1 MAVGGHSDTTLD
13 EPTQVLEFTVGDER
27 YCVVLDSVAEIIDR
41 QLSRSLPDA
50 PPHVVG
56 VMDYRGVTTTLV
68 DTARLLGVGSNPEAS
83 RVIVFDTGKEEDD
96 VYGWLVDEVY
106 RVTDLDPRDVDD
118 SPFGDERT
126 RGIVRTDDGLVVWV
140 DPPTES

>member
-1 MAVGGHSDTTLD
+1 MAVGDSTAATLG
-13 EPTQVLEFTVGDER
+13 EPTQVLEFGVGDER
-27 YCVVLDSVAEIIDR
+27 YCVVLDSVTEIIHR
-41 QLSRSLPDA
+41 QTSRSLPDA
-50 PPHVVG
+50 PSHVVG
-56 VMDYRGVTTTLV
+56 VMDYRGTTTTLV
-68 DTARLLGVGSNPEAS
+68 DTARLLNVGSSSDAQ
-83 RVIVFDTGKEEDD
+83 RVVVFDTGDEADD

-106 RVTDLDPRDVDD
+106 RVTDVAPENVDD

>member
-1 MAVGGHSDTTLD
+1 MAVGDPAATTLD
-13 EPTQVLEFTVGDER
+13 GSTQVLEFGVGDER
-27 YCVVLDSVAEIIDR
+27 YCVVLDSVTEIIHR
-41 QLSRSLPDA
+41 QASRSLPDA
-50 PPHVVG
+50 PSHVVG
-56 VMDYRGVTTTLV
+56 VMDYRGTTTTLV
-68 DTARLLGVGSNPEAS
+68 DTARLLNVGSSSDAQ
-83 RVIVFDTGKEEDD
+83 RVVVFDTGDEEDD

-106 RVTDLDPRDVDD
+106 RVTDVDPANVDD